1 MHEVLRENI
10 ISLKDADRANYDW
23 ITSPVKVKLIIP
35 KRKSIS
41 FARGQIPTHVQKS
54 SIGISKEQL
63 VYFENGLE
71 VANRKISSFAT

>member
-1 MHEVLRENI
+1 MLIVQTTIEELH
-10 ISLKDADRANYDW
+10 S
-23 ITSPVKVKLIIP
+23 VKVKLIIP

-41 FARGQIPTHVQKS
+41 FARGQIPTHVQK